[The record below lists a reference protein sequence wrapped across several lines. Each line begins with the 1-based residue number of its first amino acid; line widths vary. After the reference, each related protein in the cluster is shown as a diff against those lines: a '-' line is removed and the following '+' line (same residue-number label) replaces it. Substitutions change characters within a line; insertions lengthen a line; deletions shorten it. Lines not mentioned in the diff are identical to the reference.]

1 MTIIE
6 ADGVNT
12 EPLVVDSIQI
22 FAAQRYSFIL
32 TANQPVG
39 NYWVRALPNL
49 GTTGFSG
56 GINSAIL
63 RYVGAPLVDPT
74 TNETSTMPLLEPNL
88 HPLVDPAA
96 PGIPILGDAN
106 NTFNFV
112 ITDSGGEFAIN
123 GASFIPPEVPVLLQ
137 ILSGAQTAQALLPP
151 GDVFTIPHNAVIEVS
166 IPGGAPGSPHP
177 FHLHGHKFSVI
188 RSAGSSV
195 YNYVNPVQRDVVST
209 GSAGDNVTIRFFTDN
224 SGPWI
229 FHCHID
235 WHLNAGLAIVFAED
249 VPTIAKST
257 QPTAW
262 HELCPIFTALPT
274 QTF

>member
-1 MTIIE
+1 
-6 ADGVNT
+6 
-12 EPLVVDSIQI
+12 
-22 FAAQRYSFIL
+22 
-32 TANQPVG
+32 
-39 NYWVRALPNL
+39 
-49 GTTGFSG
+49 
-56 GINSAIL
+56 
-63 RYVGAPLVDPT
+63 
-74 TNETSTMPLLEPNL
+74 
-88 HPLVDPAA
+88 
-96 PGIPILGDAN
+96 
-106 NTFNFV
+106 
-112 ITDSGGEFAIN
+112 
-123 GASFIPPEVPVLLQ
+123 
-137 ILSGAQTAQALLPP
+137 
-151 GDVFTIPHNAVIEVS
+151 
-166 IPGGAPGSPHP
+166 
-177 FHLHGHKFSVI
+177 
-188 RSAGSSV
+188 V